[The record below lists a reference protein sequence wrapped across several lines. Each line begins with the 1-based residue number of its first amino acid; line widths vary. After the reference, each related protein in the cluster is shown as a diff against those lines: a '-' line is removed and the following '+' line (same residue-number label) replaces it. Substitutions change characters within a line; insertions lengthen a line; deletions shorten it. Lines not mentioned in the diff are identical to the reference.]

1 MRNGIVR
8 RPISHGVSGRPHR
21 AWWGKLLS
29 WRVLVAVL
37 IIAALWEI
45 PALLQKWLWMRQL
58 NYSEHFLDAARRQV
72 GHDLRGFHRRVS
84 LPLDQSPS
92 GGPKQFRTGRS

>member
-8 RPISHGVSGRPHR
+8 RPIPHGMTGKPHR
-21 AWWGKLLS
+21 AWRGKLLS

-37 IIAALWEI
+37 IVAALWQI

-58 NYSEHFLDAARRQV
+58 NYAGIFWTLLSVKWGMACVAFIGAFLFLWINIRQAARNSFAL
-72 GHDLRGFHRRVS
+72 G
-84 LPLDQSPS
+84 
-92 GGPKQFRTGRS
+92 